1 MQYLPY
7 DFYLF
12 YLYCEFPLYD
22 LFVCTFSNWFFDAEL
37 KETTLGFI
45 FITMKRFQNLSIY
58 VDLKK
63 SDQILSPAILYE

>member
-1 MQYLPY
+1 MIFTYFTY
-7 DFYLF
+7 IARVFAVW
-12 YLYCEFPLYD
+12 

-58 VDLKK
+58 IDLKK
-63 SDQILSPAILYE
+63 GDQILKSILYE